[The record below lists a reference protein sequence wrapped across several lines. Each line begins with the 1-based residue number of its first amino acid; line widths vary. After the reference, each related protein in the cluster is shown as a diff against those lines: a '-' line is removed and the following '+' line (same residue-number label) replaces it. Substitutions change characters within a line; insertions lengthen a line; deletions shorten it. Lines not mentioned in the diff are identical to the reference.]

1 MCSAISAYNS
11 EVPGYNQLPL
21 TSRTNCHSLPD
32 VALHAKAAANLVRRK
47 WSLIVGRLLG
57 RTDNEIKNYWNTTL
71 SKRNQQQPH
80 GAGCSSHPQAKPPPP
95 P

>member
-11 EVPGYNQLPL
+11 KVPG
-21 TSRTNCHSLPD
+21 
-32 VALHAKAAANLVRRK
+32 
-47 WSLIVGRLLG
+47 WSLIAGRLPR

-80 GAGCSSHPQAKPPPP
+80 GDGCLSHPQAKPPLPP
-95 P
+95 QAGDEAQTP